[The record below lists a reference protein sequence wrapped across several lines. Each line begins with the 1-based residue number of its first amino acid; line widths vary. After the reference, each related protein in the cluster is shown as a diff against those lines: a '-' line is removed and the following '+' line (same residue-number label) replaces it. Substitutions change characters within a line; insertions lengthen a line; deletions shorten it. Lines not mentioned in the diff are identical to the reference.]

1 MSLTTPGIRASR
13 TVGRHAPKIVYV
25 LSGGA
30 AKGFCHLGMI
40 EALEGR
46 GVKPDLVVGTS
57 AGSLFG
63 ALYCH
68 FGTATG
74 VSGRVEEVLASREFA
89 SFEKKYLGAKR
100 QAEGDVDSRLRRF
113 MSSLQGTMKNGVH
126 LGRAMVTSAMIGRDD
141 AEEIFARVFE
151 GISFDSLS
159 IPFGAVAVDLVDGVP
174 VTFFSRGR
182 GEARAGRGRSR
193 GLTALPGP

>member
-1 MSLTTPGIRASR
+1 MPLTIPAIQASR
-13 TVGRHAPKIVYV
+13 TLGRHAPRIVYV

-68 FGTATG
+68 FGSAAG
-74 VSGRVEEVLASREFA
+74 V
-89 SFEKKYLGAKR
+89 
-100 QAEGDVDSRLRRF
+100 
-113 MSSLQGTMKNGVH
+113 
-126 LGRAMVTSAMIGRDD
+126 
-141 AEEIFARVFE
+141 
-151 GISFDSLS
+151 
-159 IPFGAVAVDLVDGVP
+159 
-174 VTFFSRGR
+174 
-182 GEARAGRGRSR
+182 
-193 GLTALPGP
+193 